1 MAAVKRLI
9 CAVLCVLISVSLL
22 TGCRDRDSLSDGAGS
37 WLEDRISYK
46 GEAGRIMEE
55 SGKIMRCIKEKD
67 KEGMKLLFCEKVRN
81 TSGFDEQIDSI
92 FDFIDSGDTW
102 SYDIKTTA
110 GGGQSV
116 SGGEVTDWDVHPEI
130 RDIQVAYDR
139 GNYFD
144 HKYYSID
151 YYWHIVCEDDKS
163 LEGIQYMRIEL
174 LNVETLEIGEYVG

>member
-1 MAAVKRLI
+1 MLKKLI
-9 CAVLCVLISVSLL
+9 CAVLCAAAAVSLAGC
-22 TGCRDRDSLSDGAGS
+22 TGPNSDNIPG

-46 GEAGRIMEE
+46 GEAGRITEE
-55 SGKIMRCIKEKD
+55 SGEIMRCIKEKD
-67 KEGMKLLFCEKVRN
+67 KEGMKMLFCEKVRN
-81 TSGFDEQIDSI
+81 TSGFDEQLNSV

-110 GGGQSV
+110 SGGQSV

-174 LNVETLEIGEYVG
+174 LNIETLEIGEYVG